1 MRNSTKV
8 ILLSVL
14 ISVATFFNQVY
25 AGINSVNCGPN
36 ARVYYG
42 RGATQEEAQ
51 KLADYFRALE
61 VADADIRVG
70 REGADSVL
78 TLKVVAAPG
87 ASVNFFK
94 TLSAELEND
103 VFKENVV
110 VKVCDETLHEIYR
123 VGDRSRSKSDPEVDA
138 VLEALNEG
146 RKPNVED
153 LTADTGF

>member
-1 MRNSTKV
+1 M
-8 ILLSVL
+8 
-14 ISVATFFNQVY
+14 
-25 AGINSVNCGPN
+25 
-36 ARVYYG
+36 
-42 RGATQEEAQ
+42 
-51 KLADYFRALE
+51 
-61 VADADIRVG
+61 
-70 REGADSVL
+70 
-78 TLKVVAAPG
+78 AAPG